1 MGLGNIGP
9 YAAMPVMEGKA
20 KKVFLTENPD
30 VLSVSYFAVLTNM
43 KSVGVMGDGRT
54 YDWAIALRSV
64 TTEDFMTLL
73 VSRLQLW
80 NSSKEGK

>member
-1 MGLGNIGP
+1 
-9 YAAMPVMEGKA
+9 
-20 KKVFLTENPD
+20 
-30 VLSVSYFAVLTNM
+30 M

-64 TTEDFMTLL
+64 TTEDFMTLQ